1 MSLIQIILIN
11 IGHALVHLLML
22 LFPVVAA
29 LIATSFNENY
39 STLIMLTTGSW
50 IAFGLGSLPA
60 GLLAD
65 RWGKNLLMSVF
76 FIGSGISCLL
86 VSLSQNYTQLAL
98 SLLFLGGFSAIY
110 HPVGIAIL
118 AEGKPETM
126 GRRLAFNGVWG
137 NLGVAFSTIVAVGL
151 AQLLSWKAAFYVPG
165 VFSIIMGLIWVLWVP
180 QKNTVGVSGTRKFNI
195 FLDKGATWL
204 TLFKLVVLFSL
215 IIGFIFNAVIVSL
228 PKLLDEQLN
237 TIGESVSL
245 IGFFAFTIYIIAA
258 CAQLTVGHLIDRFQ
272 IKPIFITISISLLI
286 SLIFVI
292 FTTDFFLIISA
303 SVMMALV
310 YSTLPISDTLL
321 ARNIPSHIRSRAFAL
336 IYLISFSASA
346 LAIPAISIVH
356 LRGGFTKLY
365 IILIMLTFVLAIAI
379 SRLPKQER

>member
-1 MSLIQIILIN
+1 
-11 IGHALVHLLML
+11 
-22 LFPVVAA
+22 
-29 LIATSFNENY
+29 
-39 STLIMLTTGSW
+39 
-50 IAFGLGSLPA
+50 
-60 GLLAD
+60 
-65 RWGKNLLMSVF
+65 
-76 FIGSGISCLL
+76 
-86 VSLSQNYTQLAL
+86 
-98 SLLFLGGFSAIY
+98 
-110 HPVGIAIL
+110 
-118 AEGKPETM
+118 
-126 GRRLAFNGVWG
+126 
-137 NLGVAFSTIVAVGL
+137 
-151 AQLLSWKAAFYVPG
+151 
-165 VFSIIMGLIWVLWVP
+165 
-180 QKNTVGVSGTRKFNI
+180 
-195 FLDKGATWL
+195 
-204 TLFKLVVLFSL
+204 LVVLFSL

-356 LRGGFTKLY
+356 LNGGFTKLY